1 MSEAIQVILFYLL
14 STLYLNC
21 VLMPL
26 DYWGELPLFMTGHLL
41 GLIVNGLCIVAR
53 NERQLSSL
61 SHANAGVRLV
71 IWVPPHMVK
80 YMSWVHP

>member
-1 MSEAIQVILFYLL
+1 
-14 STLYLNC
+14 
-21 VLMPL
+21 
-26 DYWGELPLFMTGHLL
+26 MTGHLL

-71 IWVPPHMVK
+71 I
-80 YMSWVHP
+80 